1 MELMAGSLVV
11 FFVGGGLL
19 IIVISILTFTKN
31 WLSEWWATLKPLDAD
46 SVAILEKYFQFY
58 RQLPDSMQLRFRRK
72 MQAILI
78 TKEFVPRNMPE
89 VTREM
94 QVLISAAAVQLTLG
108 LPYSVLSYFK
118 RILVYPDDYYSQ
130 INRRYHKGEV
140 NPRYGIIVLSWSNF
154 VAGYANPTNAL
165 NLGLHEMAH
174 ALKIENQLRSFDD
187 KVLHPEVYKKW
198 NMLVEQELEMVKS
211 GKECLFRE
219 YGCVNEHE
227 FFSVAVENFFERPGD
242 FRTRNPQLFYTLCQ
256 LLNQDPLMDYRP
268 LGRRPLI

>member
-19 IIVISILTFTKN
+19 IILISILTFTKN
-31 WLSEWWATLKPLDAD
+31 WLSDWWATLKPLDAD

-58 RQLPDSMQLRFRRK
+58 WQLPDHMRQRFRRK
-72 MQAILI
+72 MQVFLI
-78 TKEFVPRNMPE
+78 TKKFVPRNMPE
-89 VTREM
+89 VTQEM
-94 QVLISAAAVQLTLG
+94 RVLISAAAVQLTLG
-108 LPYSVLSYFK
+108 LPDYVLSYFN
-118 RILVYPDDYYSQ
+118 RILVYPDNYYSQ

-154 VAGYANPTNAL
+154 VAGYAEPTNAL

-174 ALKIENQLRSFDD
+174 ALKIENQLRSYDN
-187 KVLHPEVYKKW
+187 KVLQPDVYKRW
-198 NMLVEQELEMVKS
+198 NKLVDQELEWVMN

-227 FFSVAVENFFERPGD
+227 FFSVAVENFFERPDD
-242 FRTRNPQLFYTLCQ
+242 FRTRNSQLYHTLCQ
-256 LLNQDPLMDYRP
+256 LLNQDPLMGSRP
-268 LGRRPLI
+268 PAR